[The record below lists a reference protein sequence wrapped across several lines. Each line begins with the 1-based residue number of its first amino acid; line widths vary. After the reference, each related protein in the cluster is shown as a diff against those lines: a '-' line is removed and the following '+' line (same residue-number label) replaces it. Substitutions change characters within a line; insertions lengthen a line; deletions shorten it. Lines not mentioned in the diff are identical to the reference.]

1 MLISIVILCVHGFSC
16 CVVSLFC
23 VVFIELCSCS
33 TAGGIGTGKSIK
45 KTYSNSMSSKKTH
58 NTTAIIVE
66 GRIVWIVLHY
76 YGYNYH
82 DADMMMMIVVMV
94 MLMTLPMMMRMGL
107 LVTMTIMMMAG
118 MKMII

>member
-1 MLISIVILCVHGFSC
+1 M
-16 CVVSLFC
+16 FC

-33 TAGGIGTGKSIK
+33 IAGGIGTGKSIK

-82 DADMMMMIVVMV
+82 NADNDDRGNDDADDV
-94 MLMTLPMMMRMGL
+94 PMMMRMGL
-107 LVTMTIMMMAG
+107 LVTMMMMAG
-118 MKMII
+118 MKMIIKKKTIDVT